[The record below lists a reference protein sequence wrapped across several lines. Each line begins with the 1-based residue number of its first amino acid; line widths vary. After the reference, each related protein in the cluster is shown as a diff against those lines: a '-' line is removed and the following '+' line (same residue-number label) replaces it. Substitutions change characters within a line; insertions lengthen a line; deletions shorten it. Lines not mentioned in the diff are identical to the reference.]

1 NTNKNH
7 ELELSDL
14 TEGLTCI
21 INVTIPEKLITFE
34 GQTKGRL
41 FTIEAKEAVE
51 NIVNNQLLVWL
62 ENNREEA
69 KKIIDKAYLAK
80 KARLSAKSAREA
92 VKKLNSVKKETS
104 LLAGKLTAAQ
114 GKDPTQNELFIV
126 EGESAGGSAKLGR
139 DRLTQAILPLRG
151 KILNVNKANISDV
164 LKSEMITNII
174 ASLGV
179 GIGKNLDMKK
189 LKYWKVIIMT
199 DADTDGSHI
208 QLLLLTLFYRYFIEL
223 ITNGHIYIA
232 LPPLFKLENK
242 KTNEVKY
249 AWNEAQLEELK
260 KNMSNL
266 EVQRY
271 KGLGEMNADQLY
283 ETTMNKKTRQL
294 IKVNLEDA
302 ALAERR
308 LNILMGDKSQL
319 RKDWINENID
329 FSNETE

>member
-1 NTNKNH
+1 
-7 ELELSDL
+7 
-14 TEGLTCI
+14 
-21 INVTIPEKLITFE
+21 
-34 GQTKGRL
+34 
-41 FTIEAKEAVE
+41 
-51 NIVNNQLLVWL
+51 
-62 ENNREEA
+62 
-69 KKIIDKAYLAK
+69 
-80 KARLSAKSAREA
+80 
-92 VKKLNSVKKETS
+92 
-104 LLAGKLTAAQ
+104 
-114 GKDPTQNELFIV
+114 
-126 EGESAGGSAKLGR
+126 
-139 DRLTQAILPLRG
+139 
-151 KILNVNKANISDV
+151 
-164 LKSEMITNII
+164 
-174 ASLGV
+174 
-179 GIGKNLDMKK
+179 
-189 LKYWKVIIMT
+189 
-199 DADTDGSHI
+199 HI